1 MQCMWGERAYKT
13 VTLLFSKPRDAET
26 PTTEKTTNIP
36 RTRRGSD
43 SSPPIQIIAA
53 KVTTGNSTNL
63 ETINSHGDCRDKF
76 SKRKTLIS
84 HFTRLRC
91 AIANL
96 GDAPELGLKT
106 DGRPLLGLA
115 KRNPCLFLH
124 LTFIF
129 GDCGARL
136 RISAARPSSA

>member
-1 MQCMWGERAYKT
+1 MWGERAHKT
-13 VTLLFSKPRDAET
+13 VTLLQSKPREAET

-43 SSPPIQIIAA
+43 SSPPIQIITA

-63 ETINSHGDCRDKF
+63 ETINSHGHSSGKATH
-76 SKRKTLIS
+76 SKTDIR
-84 HFTRLRC
+84 HFTRFRS

-96 GDAPELGLKT
+96 GCAAKLGLKT
-106 DGRPLLGLA
+106 DGRPLLGVT

-124 LTFIF
+124 LPFIF
-129 GDCGARL
+129 GDCGRRL
-136 RISAARPSSA
+136 RISAARRNSA